1 MTSLSKQL
9 EDSCK
14 ERNVAVSEINLLKQQ
29 LEEME
34 QAFRQEI
41 SNLKEEHQ
49 LEIETNSKMTTIFLN
64 SYFDFVPN
72 FVFN

>member
-14 ERNVAVSEINLLKQQ
+14 ERNVAVTEINLLKQQ
-29 LEEME
+29 LDEME

-41 SNLKEEHQ
+41 SNLKVEHQ
-49 LEIETNSKMTTIFLN
+49 LEIETNSKMATSFPIKPF
-64 SYFDFVPN
+64 P
-72 FVFN
+72 